1 MEKLRFIDLFAGIG
15 GTRLAFENLGCE
27 CVFSSEIDKQAIK
40 TYMANFDGDPTHDIT
55 TTESSEIPEFD
66 ILVGGF
72 PCQAFSIA
80 GKRRGFEDTRGTL
93 FFEVARIL
101 RDKRPKA
108 FLLENVKGL
117 KNHNKGNTLRT
128 ILSVL
133 RDDLGYFVPEP
144 EILNSK
150 DFGVPQHRERII
162 IVGFENEEH
171 AKRFKRPKSKGC
183 DKTVSDILE
192 PDVDRKY
199 YISQKYL
206 DCLERH
212 RSRHA
217 AKGNGFGYEVLDP
230 DGISNAVVCGG
241 MGRERNLVKGKPI
254 ELLPPD
260 DDKGKK
266 KKESPRNQQM
276 IRKLTPRECA
286 NLQGFPPKFKIE
298 VADTYA
304 YKQFGN
310 TVTVPLIE
318 AVAAQILAVLKG
330 KVYGSQQG

>member
-1 MEKLRFIDLFAGIG
+1 MKDKLRFIDLFAGIG
-15 GTRLAFENLGCE
+15 GTRLAFTNLGCE
-27 CVFSSEIDKQAIK
+27 CVFSSEIDKYAIK
-40 TYMANFDGDPTHDIT
+40 TYIANFGEDPTNDIT
-55 TTESSEIPEFD
+55 TTKSSDIPEFD

-80 GKRRGFEDTRGTL
+80 GKRRGFEDIRGTL

-101 RDKRPKA
+101 KDKKPCA

-117 KNHNKGNTLRT
+117 KNHNKGNTLKI

-133 RDDLGYFVPEP
+133 REDLGYFVPEP
-144 EILNSK
+144 VILNSK

-162 IVGFENEEH
+162 IVGFRDEANM
-171 AKRFKRPKSKGC
+171 KRFHYPEPKKC

-192 PDVDRKY
+192 TNVDNKY
-199 YISQKYL
+199 YISQKYF

-212 RSRHA
+212 RNRHS
-217 AKGNGFGYEVLDP
+217 AKGNGFGYEILKP
-230 DGISNAVVCGG
+230 DGISNAIVCGG
-241 MGRERNLVKGKPI
+241 MGRERNLVLGEQIETLSINGKPR
-254 ELLPPD
+254 PN
-260 DDKGKK
+260 KH
-266 KKESPRNQQM
+266 M

-286 NLQGFPPKFKIE
+286 NLQGFPRDFKIE
-298 VADTYA
+298 VPDTYA

-318 AVAAQILAVLKG
+318 AVAKQIIVVI
-330 KVYGSQQG
+330 KV